1 MMDLACDAST
11 PVTLPVADS
20 FYENRLEFPGDCDW
34 VEVGL
39 KACSHYHLYYGL
51 DKEPE
56 EPPYPTLTFGL
67 RAPDGGL
74 LREITQIYST
84 MLLGFAFTA
93 PPIPSLPHV
102 TIAGGGAAGYRLAA
116 GRDCAEAKPTRC
128 ALREAGRAL
137 AGRLQSYYDVDVIR
151 VFLDRGSAY
160 TFDVVSD
167 TAETPYFVTL
177 TGRRKTVVA
186 GEDVPPPEGSASA
199 KRIGPFRP
207 PATQRPT
214 SWSSGAAASRWVVRP
229 TTGSPTG

>member
-1 MMDLACDAST
+1 MMDLACDASA

-34 VEVGL
+34 VKVGL
-39 KACSHYHLYYGL
+39 EAGRHYHLYYGL
-51 DKEPE
+51 DKEH

-67 RAPDGGL
+67 RAPDGSL

-93 PPIPSLPHV
+93 PQTGTYHV

-137 AGRLQSYYDVDVIR
+137 AGKLQSYYDVDVIR
-151 VFLDRGSAY
+151 VFLDQGSTY

-177 TGRRKTVVA
+177 NGRRKTLVA

-207 PATQRPT
+207 PATGAYFLELRDSGVPLGRPAEYRVT
-214 SWSSGAAASRWVVRP
+214 YRVK
-229 TTGSPTG
+229 